1 MFREL
6 LFLTVLFGAFG
17 DPEPRFEFRQDSDYV
32 FLYKLYEDVEYISVD
47 GVNISKAGEGSNC
60 VAPND
65 CWQLIRRGRYLIVLG
80 VLKGT
85 QAAFTVQPVNPSNRL
100 SVGVQYK
107 KTGMSQY
114 PPLRNGTISVLAKEL
129 HEHQPLLH
137 ILMFSADIGKVEIVK
152 GMSNTPSSDSM
163 TLIGKSQQPDEHIIL
178 FTGRLENKV
187 REMKIK
193 FTTGRVDNIKII
205 PYTKPDHP
213 VMLLTF
219 IDYANSFKAK

>member
-152 GMSNTPSSDSM
+152 E
-163 TLIGKSQQPDEHIIL
+163 QPDEHIIL